1 MTPPPSPLSPSL
13 RFLLALVAVVV
24 LQGMAPDPRPAVHSL
39 SADFTRSVCL
49 EPRHAAATVN
59 LVREWAR
66 RADELARSPLSWAKR
81 PPVEPV
87 RTYRIVAIRTSR
99 SGDRFRPAPVL
110 ARSPSAPF
118 LWPVQGRVSS
128 GYGMRYHPI
137 TRRRAFHPA
146 IDILARP
153 GTPVLA
159 PTDGVVTAVGR
170 AGGMGRMVKIRT
182 ATGLTLYFG
191 HLSAYRC
198 AIGQRIRRG
207 QIIGLVGST
216 GRSTGPHLHFSVM
229 RAGRSIN
236 PLILLPARGR

>member
-13 RFLLALVAVVV
+13 RFLLAFIAVVV

-39 SADFTRSVCL
+39 SAVFTRSIRL
-49 EPRHAAATVN
+49 EPRHAVATAN
-59 LVREWAR
+59 LVKTLAH
-66 RADELARSPLSWAKR
+66 RASELVCLPQTWVKR
-81 PPVEPV
+81 PPVKPV
-87 RTYRIVAIRTSR
+87 RTYRIIAIRTSR
-99 SGDRFRPAPVL
+99 SEDRFRPVPAL
-110 ARSPSAPF
+110 AHSPSAPF

-137 TRRRAFHPA
+137 TRQRTFHPA

-182 ATGLTLYFG
+182 GSGLTLYFG

-198 AIGQRIRRG
+198 AVGQRIRRG

-236 PLILLPARGR
+236 PLTLLPPRGR